1 MKKIAVY
8 PGSFDPI
15 TYGHLDIIR
24 RTLTIFDEV
33 IVAVARNSSKNSLF
47 TTEERVGLIQEVL
60 KDEKRVVVDTFTG
73 LLIDYV
79 SSKNAHVIIRGLRAI
94 SDFEYEFQ
102 IAQMNSTIGHDVETL
117 FMMTSVQ
124 YGYLS
129 SSIVKEVCSLNGT
142 IDGFVPP
149 EVKSAMRLKF
159 GFNNTSEKHNPTI
172 QTQSTK
178 PRRKSR

>member
-15 TYGHLDIIR
+15 TYGHLDIINR
-24 RTLTIFDEV
+24 GLKVFDQV
-33 IVAVARNSSKNSLF
+33 IVAVACNSQKNALF
-47 TTEERVGLIQEVL
+47 SFEERVDMIRQVCG
-60 KDEKRVVVDTFTG
+60 DTDRVIVDTFTG

-79 SSKNAHVIIRGLRAI
+79 ALKKAHVVIRGLRAI

-102 IAQMNSTIGHDVETL
+102 IAQMNSCISQKVETL
-117 FMMTSVQ
+117 FMMTSLQ

-129 SSIVKEVCSLNGT
+129 SSIVKEVCSLKGN

-149 EVKSAMRLKF
+149 EVKVALRMKF
-159 GFNNTSEKHNPTI
+159 GLN
-172 QTQSTK
+172 
-178 PRRKSR
+178 

>member
-15 TYGHLDIIR
+15 TYGHLDIINR
-24 RTLTIFDEV
+24 GLKVFDEV
-33 IVAVARNSSKNSLF
+33 VVAVACNSQKNALF
-47 TTEERVGLIQEVL
+47 SFDERVDMIRQVVREQE
-60 KDEKRVVVDTFTG
+60 RVSVDTFTG

-79 SSKNAHVIIRGLRAI
+79 ASRKAHVVIRGLRAI

-102 IAQMNSTIGHDVETL
+102 IAQMNSCISQNVETL
-117 FMMTSVQ
+117 FMMTSLQ

-129 SSIVKEVCSLNGT
+129 SSIVKEVCSLNGN

-149 EVKSAMRLKF
+149 EVKTALRAKYGL
-159 GFNNTSEKHNPTI
+159 T
-172 QTQSTK
+172 
-178 PRRKSR
+178 

>member
-15 TYGHLDIIR
+15 THGHLDIIR
-24 RTLTIFDEV
+24 RGLQIFDEV
-33 IVAVARNSSKNSLF
+33 IVAVARNSQKNSLF
-47 TTEERVGLIQEVL
+47 SIDERVALIRDVL
-60 KDEKRVVVDTFTG
+60 KDDPRVSVDTFTG

-79 SSKNAHVIIRGLRAI
+79 ASRQAHVVIRGLRAI

-102 IAQMNSTIGHDVETL
+102 IAQMNSTIGRNIETM

-129 SSIVKEVCSLNGT
+129 SSIVREVCSLGGD
-142 IDGFVPP
+142 IDTFVPA
-149 EVKSAMRLKF
+149 EVKAAMQKKYGR
-159 GFNNTSEKHNPTI
+159 S
-172 QTQSTK
+172 
-178 PRRKSR
+178 

>member
-15 TYGHLDIIR
+15 TYGHLDIVNR
-24 RTLTIFDEV
+24 GLKVFDE
-33 IVAVARNSSKNSLF
+33 IIIAVACNSQKKALF
-47 TTEERVGLIQEVL
+47 SIEERIDLIKQVV
-60 KDEKRVVVDTFTG
+60 DVSRVRVDTFTG

-79 SSKNAHVIIRGLRAI
+79 VQQKADVIIRGLRAI

-102 IAQMNSTIGHDVETL
+102 IAQMNSSLGHGVETL
-117 FMMTSVQ
+117 FMMTSLQ

-129 SSIVKEVCSLNGT
+129 SSIVKEVCGLRGN

-149 EVKSAMRLKF
+149 EVRVALRSKYGLD
-159 GFNNTSEKHNPTI
+159 
-172 QTQSTK
+172 
-178 PRRKSR
+178 

>member
-15 TYGHLDIIR
+15 TYGHLDIINR
-24 RTLTIFDEV
+24 GLKVFDEV
-33 IVAVARNSSKNSLF
+33 IVAVACNSQKNALF
-47 TTEERVGLIQEVL
+47 SFDERVEMISQVVSGQ
-60 KDEKRVVVDTFTG
+60 KRVKVDTFTG

-79 SSKNAHVIIRGLRAI
+79 AQKQAQVIIRGLRAI

-102 IAQMNSTIGHDVETL
+102 IAQMNSCISQNVETL
-117 FMMTSVQ
+117 FMMTSLQ

-129 SSIVKEVCSLNGT
+129 SSIVKEVCSLNGN

-149 EVKSAMRLKF
+149 EVKKALRGKF
-159 GFNNTSEKHNPTI
+159 GLD
-172 QTQSTK
+172 
-178 PRRKSR
+178 

>member
-15 TYGHLDIIR
+15 TFGHLDIINR
-24 RTLTIFDEV
+24 GLTVFDEI
-33 IVAVARNSSKNSLF
+33 IVAVACNSQKNALF
-47 TTEERVGLIQEVL
+47 SFDERVDMIRQVVSGQS
-60 KDEKRVVVDTFTG
+60 RVTVDTFTG

-79 SSKNAHVIIRGLRAI
+79 ASRKAHVVIRGLRAI

-102 IAQMNSTIGHDVETL
+102 IAQMNSCISQNVETL
-117 FMMTSVQ
+117 FMMTSLQ

-129 SSIVKEVCSLNGT
+129 SSIVKEVCSLNGN

-149 EVKSAMRLKF
+149 EVKTALRAKYGL
-159 GFNNTSEKHNPTI
+159 P
-172 QTQSTK
+172 
-178 PRRKSR
+178 

>member
-15 TYGHLDIIR
+15 TYGHLDIINR
-24 RTLTIFDEV
+24 GLRVFDEI
-33 IVAVARNSSKNSLF
+33 IVAVACNSQKKSLF
-47 TTEERVGLIQEVL
+47 SIEERIALIRQVV
-60 KDEKRVVVDTFTG
+60 DPDRVRVDTFTG

-79 SSKNAHVIIRGLRAI
+79 TRQNADVIIRGLRAI

-102 IAQMNSTIGHDVETL
+102 IAQMNSSLGHDIETL
-117 FMMTSVQ
+117 FMMTSLQ

-129 SSIVKEVCSLNGT
+129 SSIVKEVCGLRGN

-149 EVKSAMRLKF
+149 EVKNALRLKY
-159 GFNNTSEKHNPTI
+159 GLE
-172 QTQSTK
+172 
-178 PRRKSR
+178 

>member
-15 TYGHLDIIR
+15 TYGHLDIINR
-24 RTLTIFDEV
+24 GLKVFDEV
-33 IVAVARNSSKNSLF
+33 IVAVACNSQKNALF
-47 TTEERVGLIQEVL
+47 SFDERVEMIRQVVAGQE
-60 KDEKRVVVDTFTG
+60 RVTVDTFTG

-79 SSKNAHVIIRGLRAI
+79 ASRKAHVVIRGLRAI

-102 IAQMNSTIGHDVETL
+102 IAQMNSCISQNVETL
-117 FMMTSVQ
+117 FMMTSLQ

-129 SSIVKEVCSLNGT
+129 SSIVKEVCSLNGN

-149 EVKSAMRLKF
+149 EVKTALRAKYGL
-159 GFNNTSEKHNPTI
+159 P
-172 QTQSTK
+172 
-178 PRRKSR
+178 

>member
-15 TYGHLDIIR
+15 TYGHLDIINR
-24 RTLTIFDEV
+24 GLKVFDEI
-33 IVAVARNSSKNSLF
+33 IVAVACNSQKNALF
-47 TTEERVGLIQEVL
+47 SFDERVDMLRQVVGEQE
-60 KDEKRVVVDTFTG
+60 RVTVDTFTG

-79 SSKNAHVIIRGLRAI
+79 ASRKAHVVIRGLRAI

-102 IAQMNSTIGHDVETL
+102 IAQMNSCISQNVETL
-117 FMMTSVQ
+117 FMMTSLQ

-129 SSIVKEVCSLNGT
+129 SSIVKEVCSLNGN

-149 EVKSAMRLKF
+149 EVKTALRAKYGL
-159 GFNNTSEKHNPTI
+159 P
-172 QTQSTK
+172 
-178 PRRKSR
+178 